1 MVWNVTNVPTAA
13 SGIGI
18 ECKPTEN
25 GDFRVQTSE
34 GWEICTICGTT
45 PASVADGIASAIRMV
60 RDRGFE
66 QGRQHVRTALGIA
79 G

>member
-25 GDFRVQTSE
+25 GDYRVQDAE

-45 PASVADGIASAIRMV
+45 PASIADGIASMARLI

-66 QGRQHVRTALGIA
+66 QGRAHVRRALGID